1 VRGTFEDQGGL
12 FSYIAPEAR
21 VPTNH
26 PLRKIRALV
35 RDVLGELNRS
45 LGKLYASEGRPS
57 IPPEQLLSAL
67 LLQVFYGIRSERQ
80 LMEQLD
86 YNLLYRWFVGL
97 SPDDPIW
104 DPTTFTKNRD
114 RLVNGEVFAEFMT
127 KLLNHPQ
134 VKPLL
139 SDEHFSVDGT
149 LIEAW
154 ASHKSFRPKDGSGAA
169 DGGANFHGQQRRN
182 DTHASISDPNSRLYR
197 KAAGREAKL
206 CYMRHATME
215 NRHGLAVAGMV
226 TLADGTAER
235 RASEIMLKA
244 KAKEAGRRIT
254 VGEDKA
260 YDTADHVGQSA
271 RPQRHAACDTE
282 RQHHRNRQAPPERHR
297 WTYQDQNGERGR
309 LCAGEH
315 PRPGPERPRPLTR
328 SAGRSR
334 LCRPPENKA
343 DLHMGPFL
351 AARGPNTALVQGVG
365 YGVQTARSGFLDFSN
380 QRQQICGKLI
390 GAALAGGRA
399 ACGSFR

>member
-1 VRGTFEDQGGL
+1 MCL
-12 FSYIAPEAR
+12 S
-21 VPTNH
+21 
-26 PLRKIRALV
+26 
-35 RDVLGELNRS
+35 ELNRS

-97 SPDDPIW
+97 SPDDPVW

-114 RLVNGEVFAEFMT
+114 RLQNGEVFAKFMS

-154 ASHKSFRPKDGSGAA
+154 ASQKSFRPKDGSGDD
-169 DGGANFHGQQRRN
+169 DGGANFHGQKRKN
-182 DTHASISDPNSRLYR
+182 DTHASTTDPDSRLYR

-206 CYMRHATME
+206 CYMGHATME

-226 TLADGTAER
+226 THANGTAER
-235 RASEIMLKA
+235 RASETMLKA

-260 YDTADHVGQSA
+260 YDTAEPCRQSA
-271 RPQRHAACDTE
+271 RHQRHAACDAVQQRTAPE
-282 RQHHRNRQAPPERHR
+282 GRQSAIDARTTRHR
-297 WTYQDQNGERGR
+297 RLRHVAIAPRHDRMHLRLGQAARHDAQDQASR
-309 LCAGEH
+309 H
-315 PRPGPERPRPLTR
+315 RPRRRRLPAQPDRLQPDPHSQTGRGIASAPSHASKALRTSKCISGLPTR
-328 SAGRSR
+328 NA
-334 LCRPPENKA
+334 
-343 DLHMGPFL
+343 M
-351 AARGPNTALVQGVG
+351 Q
-365 YGVQTARSGFLDFSN
+365 
-380 QRQQICGKLI
+380 
-390 GAALAGGRA
+390 
-399 ACGSFR
+399 